1 MVSWFPSQGSNLHS
15 LHREGRA
22 CALDYQCMCEHA
34 QSCPTLRDPMN
45 CSPPGSSVHGIV
57 FQTRILERVAISYS
71 RGSSR
76 HRDRTSVSG
85 VSCLGRWI
93 LNHCT
98 TWDTYLDQPGGPQ
111 ILFIYIS
118 LIASRLN
125 HLLVGFPPLFLLGI
139 NFASSYPRLIFV
151 GVSICFKKLKV
162 LLCWGQPCSNISHI
176 CVWYI
181 RTEREVSNNFRIA
194 SMLTWSFVFLNYLP
208 L

>member
-1 MVSWFPSQGSNLHS
+1 MVSWFPSQGSNLHP
-15 LHREGRA
+15 LHREGRE

-34 QSCPTLRDPMN
+34 QSCPALCDPMN
-45 CSPPGSSVHGIV
+45 CSPPGSSVHGVV

-98 TWDTYLDQPGGPQ
+98 TWDAYLDQPGGPQ

-162 LLCWGQPCSNISHI
+162 LLC
-176 CVWYI
+176 
-181 RTEREVSNNFRIA
+181 
-194 SMLTWSFVFLNYLP
+194 
-208 L
+208 